1 MRVSHFKPQDQG
13 LAAVGP
19 RGERFYKFGGDSG
32 ETMHDAQFCVNGLLF
47 PDRTPHPAMFEVR
60 HIFRPVHASF
70 VAWRRDGAFANAPA
84 STDSTDSAADAAVP
98 LRALVRITNRHET
111 LTLSHVCLS
120 AVLEAD
126 GAPLASL
133 PPRHLGA
140 EERGST
146 LHGLAQL
153 QPRESLTVELP
164 LALDAAAAAAA
175 YATPPRDVRLSV
187 VFALALPNAWGEA
200 GHEVAREQFKVP
212 LPPPE
217 AGPDPGAAAPAPAEV
232 GAAAVTVALR
242 VEQSAQCFVLSGVGT
257 GGVPFSYRVC
267 RRSGALA
274 LRVRGALVVEEAS
287 GLQLWRAPT
296 DNDRA
301 NTLFSISRPT
311 VDSIAQMCAT
321 APHRT
326 RLQPLDLPDECLTL
340 RPPGLCASLCDM

>member
-1 MRVSHFKPQDQG
+1 M
-13 LAAVGP
+13 AVGP
-19 RGERFYKFGGDSG
+19 RGEHFYKFGGDSG

-60 HIFRPVHASF
+60 HVFRPVHATF
-70 VAWRRDGAFANAPA
+70 VGWRGDGVFANAPA
-84 STDSTDSAADAAVP
+84 STDSAADAAVP
-98 LRALVRITNRHET
+98 LRALVRITNRYET
-111 LTLSHVCLS
+111 LTLSHLRLS

-140 EERGST
+140 EERGT
-146 LHGLAQL
+146 LHSLAQL

-164 LALDAAAAAAA
+164 LVLDAAA
-175 YATPPRDVRLSV
+175 YATPPRDVCLEFALTLQ
-187 VFALALPNAWGEA
+187 FALALPTAWGEA

-212 LPPPE
+212 LPPLE
-217 AGPDPGAAAPAPAEV
+217 AGWEQRAGVPVPSEV
-232 GAAAVTVALR
+232 GAAAAAVALR
-242 VEQSAQCFVLSGVGT
+242 VEQSAQCFVLSGVGM

-267 RRSGALA
+267 RHSGALA

-311 VDSIAQMCAT
+311 IESIAQMCAA
-321 APHRT
+321 APHT
-326 RLQPLDLPDECLTL
+326 TPAT
-340 RPPGLCASLCDM
+340 

>member
-1 MRVSHFKPQDQG
+1 M
-13 LAAVGP
+13 AVGP
-19 RGERFYKFGGDSG
+19 RGEHFYKFGGDSG

-60 HIFRPVHASF
+60 HVFRPVHASF
-70 VAWRRDGAFANAPA
+70 VAWQPDDALANAPA
-84 STDSTDSAADAAVP
+84 STASSASSSASNASAADAAAP
-98 LRALVRITNRHET
+98 PGTTPFRALVRITNRYET
-111 LTLSHVCLS
+111 LTLSHLRLS

-140 EERGST
+140 EERGT
-146 LHGLAQL
+146 LHSLAQL

-164 LALDAAAAAAA
+164 LVLDAAA
-175 YATPPRDVRLSV
+175 YATPPRDVCLEFALTLQ
-187 VFALALPNAWGEA
+187 FALALPTAWGEA

-212 LPPPE
+212 LPPLE
-217 AGPDPGAAAPAPAEV
+217 AGWEQRAGVPVPSEV
-232 GAAAVTVALR
+232 GAAAAAVALR
-242 VEQSAQCFVLSGVGT
+242 VEQSAQCFVLSGVGM

-267 RRSGALA
+267 RHSGALA

-311 VDSIAQMCAT
+311 IESIAQMCAA
-321 APHRT
+321 APHT
-326 RLQPLDLPDECLTL
+326 TPAT
-340 RPPGLCASLCDM
+340 